1 MNLNRLIWYLIIK
14 VMSLKYVI
22 ISMVVLITIRISNF
36 AQETKKKKKRN
47 VRTHFDCGGRAINNT
62 GPRKSHLTM
71 MSIKYD
77 ISISKF
83 VSL

>member
-36 AQETKKKKKRN
+36 AQETKKKKN
-47 VRTHFDCGGRAINNT
+47 ETSEHILIVAGE
-62 GPRKSHLTM
+62 L
-71 MSIKYD
+71 
-77 ISISKF
+77 
-83 VSL
+83 